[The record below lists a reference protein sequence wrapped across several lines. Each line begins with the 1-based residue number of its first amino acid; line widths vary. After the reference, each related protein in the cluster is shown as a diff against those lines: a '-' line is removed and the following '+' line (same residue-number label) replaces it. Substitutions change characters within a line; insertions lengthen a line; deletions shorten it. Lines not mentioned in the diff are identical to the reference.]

1 MKRLYILV
9 LILLFLLCCGCS
21 NDTNYDIV
29 ATTLPV
35 YDFTTIL
42 CEGTPLSVGRL
53 VTESVSC
60 LHDYY
65 LQVDQMRMIEG
76 ADAVVIS
83 GAGLEHFLEDVLH
96 SQYLIDASKHISLH
110 SGDHSHEHQNATH
123 DHTHDA
129 DPHIWLSPENA
140 KIMAANICSEM
151 ELLYPQYQET
161 FQQNLTFLTQ
171 ALDGLQIYGNS
182 QLSDLS
188 SRELITFHDGFGYF
202 AASFDLT
209 ILESVE

>member
-1 MKRLYILV
+1 MDVRMKRLYILV

-83 GAGLEHFLEDVLH
+83 GVDKSED
-96 SQYLIDASKHISLH
+96 QPPNEDWYMSLQ
-110 SGDHSHEHQNATH
+110 GRDYKYC
-123 DHTHDA
+123 
-129 DPHIWLSPENA
+129 PYCG
-140 KIMAANICSEM
+140 K
-151 ELLYPQYQET
+151 LLYK
-161 FQQNLTFLTQ
+161 
-171 ALDGLQIYGNS
+171 
-182 QLSDLS
+182 
-188 SRELITFHDGFGYF
+188 
-202 AASFDLT
+202 
-209 ILESVE
+209 